1 MLIHSD
7 YNNHDLQTLFNMSKN
22 CLVFLICVFLLC
34 GCQSTFG
41 PRALKNTHLAYN
53 QVIANTS
60 YQQMLLNL
68 VRLKYRD
75 AVYFLQVGSVTASF
89 SLGASL
95 GLEAELDFDPGGD
108 LMKPNAGMS
117 YSQSPTISYTPLQ
130 GEDFLK
136 SVLTPISLEAILVI
150 TQSGWSIERVFGICI
165 ERINNLTNA
174 PRASGPT
181 PDEPPK
187 YKKFKRMLMLL
198 RQLQLADLIE
208 IGRGSN
214 ASSGNL
220 VVLLKP
226 DPNYQNVLN
235 ELRSLLGVTQQSNQ
249 FRISTNFLDTQEDQW
264 NVRARSISS
273 VLYYLSQNVEVPEK
287 HKEAGLVTVTKTK
300 DGEEFNWDETPAGTM
315 FKVRSSKWLKPSNA
329 FISVPYRGTWFY
341 IADND
346 LQSKSTFKLL
356 NALFS
361 LQAGQIK
368 DTSPTLTLPVGG
380 K

>member
-1 MLIHSD
+1 
-7 YNNHDLQTLFNMSKN
+7 MSKH
-22 CLVFLICVFLLC
+22 CLVFLISIFLLC

-75 AVYFLQVGSVTASF
+75 ASYFLQVGSVTASF

-95 GLEAELDFDPGGD
+95 GLDAELDFDPGGD

-117 YSQSPTISYTPLQ
+117 YSQNPTISYTPLQ

-136 SVLTPISLEAILVI
+136 SVLTPISLEAILVM
-150 TQSGWSIERVFGICI
+150 TQSGWSIERVFGICL
-165 ERINNLTNA
+165 ERINNLENA

-181 PDEPPK
+181 PGETPK
-187 YKKFKRMLMLL
+187 YKNFKRMLMLL
-198 RQLQLADLIE
+198 RRLQLAGLIE
-208 IGRGSN
+208 MGRDLN
-214 ASSGNL
+214 SSNL
-220 VVLLKP
+220 VILLKL
-226 DPNYQNVLN
+226 DPNYQNVLG
-235 ELRSLLGVTQQSNQ
+235 ELRSILGVTQQSNK
-249 FRISTNFLDTQEDQW
+249 FTISSDFLNAQEDEW
-264 NVRARSISS
+264 DVRTRSISS
-273 VLYYLSQNVEVPEK
+273 VLFYLSQNVEIPEK
-287 HKEAGLVTVTKTK
+287 HKEAGLVTVTKTE

-315 FKVRSSKWLKPSNA
+315 FKVRSSKWIKPFNA

-356 NALFS
+356 MQLFS

-368 DTSPTLTLPVGG
+368 DAGPTLTLPVGG
-380 K
+380 N

>member
-1 MLIHSD
+1 
-7 YNNHDLQTLFNMSKN
+7 MSKN

-130 GEDFLK
+130 GEDFLR

-150 TQSGWSIERVFGICI
+150 TQS
-165 ERINNLTNA
+165 
-174 PRASGPT
+174 
-181 PDEPPK
+181 
-187 YKKFKRMLMLL
+187 
-198 RQLQLADLIE
+198 
-208 IGRGSN
+208 
-214 ASSGNL
+214 
-220 VVLLKP
+220 
-226 DPNYQNVLN
+226 
-235 ELRSLLGVTQQSNQ
+235 
-249 FRISTNFLDTQEDQW
+249 
-264 NVRARSISS
+264 
-273 VLYYLSQNVEVPEK
+273 
-287 HKEAGLVTVTKTK
+287 
-300 DGEEFNWDETPAGTM
+300 
-315 FKVRSSKWLKPSNA
+315 
-329 FISVPYRGTWFY
+329 
-341 IADND
+341 
-346 LQSKSTFKLL
+346 
-356 NALFS
+356 
-361 LQAGQIK
+361 
-368 DTSPTLTLPVGG
+368 
-380 K
+380 

>member
-1 MLIHSD
+1 
-7 YNNHDLQTLFNMSKN
+7 MSKH
-22 CLVFLICVFLLC
+22 CLVFLISIFLLC

-53 QVIANTS
+53 QVIANTL

-75 AVYFLQVGSVTASF
+75 ASYFLQVGSVTASF

-95 GLEAELDFDPGGD
+95 GLDAELDFDPGGD

-117 YSQSPTISYTPLQ
+117 YSQNPTISYTPLQ

-136 SVLTPISLEAILVI
+136 SVLTPISLEAILVM
-150 TQSGWSIERVFGICI
+150 TQSGWSIERVFGICL
-165 ERINNLTNA
+165 ERINNLENA

-181 PDEPPK
+181 PGETPK
-187 YKKFKRMLMLL
+187 YKNFKRMLVLL
-198 RQLQLADLIE
+198 RQLQLAGLIE
-208 IGRGSN
+208 MGRDLN
-214 ASSGNL
+214 SSNL
-220 VVLLKP
+220 VILLKP
-226 DPNYQNVLN
+226 DPNYQNVLG
-235 ELRSLLGVTQQSNQ
+235 ELRSILGVTQQSNK
-249 FRISTNFLDTQEDQW
+249 FTISSDFLNAQEDEW
-264 NVRARSISS
+264 DVRTRSISS
-273 VLYYLSQNVEVPEK
+273 VLFYLSQNVEIPEK
-287 HKEAGLVTVTKTK
+287 HKEAGLVTVTKTE

-315 FKVRSSKWLKPSNA
+315 FKVRSSKWIKPFNA

-356 NALFS
+356 MQLFS

-368 DTSPTLTLPVGG
+368 DAGPTLTLPVGG
-380 K
+380 N

>member
-1 MLIHSD
+1 
-7 YNNHDLQTLFNMSKN
+7 MSKH
-22 CLVFLICVFLLC
+22 CLVFLISIFLLC

-53 QVIANTS
+53 QVIANTL

-75 AVYFLQVGSVTASF
+75 ASYFLQVGSVTASF

-95 GLEAELDFDPGGD
+95 GLDAELDFDPGGD

-117 YSQSPTISYTPLQ
+117 YSQNPTISYTPLQ

-136 SVLTPISLEAILVI
+136 SVLTPISLEAILVM
-150 TQSGWSIERVFGICI
+150 TQSGWSIERVFGICL
-165 ERINNLTNA
+165 ERINNLENA

-181 PDEPPK
+181 PGETPK
-187 YKKFKRMLMLL
+187 YKNFKRMLMLL
-198 RQLQLADLIE
+198 RRLQLAGLIE
-208 IGRGSN
+208 MGRDLN
-214 ASSGNL
+214 SSNL
-220 VVLLKP
+220 VILLKL
-226 DPNYQNVLN
+226 DPNYQNVLG
-235 ELRSLLGVTQQSNQ
+235 ELRSILGVTQQSNK
-249 FRISTNFLDTQEDQW
+249 FTISSDFLNAQEDEW
-264 NVRARSISS
+264 DVRTRSISS
-273 VLYYLSQNVEVPEK
+273 VLFYLSQNVEIPEK
-287 HKEAGLVTVTKTK
+287 HKEAGLVTVTKTE

-315 FKVRSSKWLKPSNA
+315 FKVRSSKWIKPFNA

-356 NALFS
+356 MQLFS

-368 DTSPTLTLPVGG
+368 DAGPTLTLPVGG
-380 K
+380 N